1 MISRVPLRLRV
12 ALAFAL
18 TSAVALTGLG
28 AFVYLRVQDTLRD
41 QTEQSVRT
49 QMEALST
56 LSAEQ
61 RVRAVQELT
70 GLSFAQVL
78 SSEGEL
84 VVSSPQL
91 TDAVVESADLDR
103 GRTQPLEQAVTL
115 GDDDE
120 SEPALLLSRR
130 LGEQVVVVGRSLEPV
145 EEALDGLR
153 AQFLLGLPL
162 ALLVAS
168 AVGYGVAGAALRPV
182 DRMRRQAAN
191 ISALDPQTRLP
202 LPVAHDEMYRLG
214 TTLNAMLD
222 RLDAAAARER
232 DFVAEAGHEL
242 RTPLALLRMELDLA
256 LARPRTPEELLA
268 ALGSASEEVE
278 RLTALAEDLLLLADS
293 EEARVLEPV
302 EIRVDG
308 LLREVARRFST
319 LAERAERRIAVAVEQ
334 GTMVRGDPDRLTRA
348 VGNLVHN
355 AVLHGHGEVTLRAG
369 IQDRWVVLSVE
380 DEGPGVPPDLRER
393 AFDGMS
399 RAPGARA
406 SRGHGLG
413 LAIVGVIV
421 EEHGGTVQIH
431 GGRTAGQDEGH
442 ESGPSAVT
450 IRLPR
455 DSA

>member
-1 MISRVPLRLRV
+1 MIGRVPLRLRV

-41 QTEQSVRT
+41 QTEQSLRT
-49 QMEALST
+49 QTEALST

-61 RVRAVQELT
+61 RVRAVRELT

-78 SSEGEL
+78 SAEGEL
-84 VVSSPQL
+84 VISSPQL
-91 TDAVVESADLDR
+91 TEVVEPATLDTGLDNR
-103 GRTQPLEQAVTL
+103 RTQPLERAVTL

-120 SEPALLLSRR
+120 SEPALLLVRR
-130 LGEQVVVVGRSLEPV
+130 MGEQVVVVGRSLEPV
-145 EEALDGLR
+145 EEALDGMR

-162 ALLVAS
+162 GLLVAS

-182 DRMRRQAAN
+182 DRMRRQAAT

-242 RTPLALLRMELDLA
+242 RTPLALLRIELDLA
-256 LARPRTPEELLA
+256 LDRRRSPAELLA
-268 ALGSASEEVE
+268 ALRSASEEVE
-278 RLTALAEDLLLLADS
+278 RLTGLAEDLLLLADS
-293 EEARVLEPV
+293 EDARVLEPV

-308 LLREVARRFST
+308 MLREVARRFST
-319 LAERAERRIAVAVEQ
+319 LAEQGDRRIAVVVEQ
-334 GTMVRGDPDRLTRA
+334 GTTVRGDPDRLGRA

-355 AVLHGHGEVTLRAG
+355 AVLHGDGKVTIRAG
-369 IQDRWVVLSVE
+369 VKDRCVEVSVE
-380 DEGPGVPPDLRER
+380 DEGPGVPLDLRER

-413 LAIVGVIV
+413 LAIVRVIV

-431 GGRTAGQDEGH
+431 GGRNGGPDD
-442 ESGPSAVT
+442 GPSAVT
-450 IRLPR
+450 IQLPR
-455 DSA
+455 DSD